1 MAGAFQSGFAMGHG
15 LYQQHLANAE
25 RQAQRRRDDER
36 WAMQKEALQLSLDTA
51 RDDAARQRSLSTVLA
66 GLRDDV
72 QGIDREA
79 TNAALDADFD
89 AADRRA
95 LQGEALPPSI
105 GGSAAANE
113 AALTVRRAID
123 PSSSDHRLRLNRRL
137 IEAAILNRDLPAVRA
152 LEGETRSLRQQGF
165 LDQAARMPIDEV
177 MAQAASLNTNASQ
190 LPILYTGKT
199 EAGYQ
204 FLTTDASGQ
213 PARSITLTEPQARQ
227 LVAARLMGD
236 AGLGAESMALVAA
249 VNQDIAALIER
260 SNTQSGQLVNSHN
273 DARAKQHR
281 FGHDHASDQRAAERQ
296 RIDSETHAETKRKAD
311 AAVSLYRQLN
321 PQASTSELEAVRR
334 GVIPVASPAEN
345 QRSEAAVR
353 LYQEKNPQASAAEL
367 EAVRRG
373 VIGMNLDPSK
383 DKDQPSEVRLAAAF
397 VRAGLA
403 TNMAEGLRMATTA
416 KAESPERIR
425 AEIFGKALAAN
436 MGNAQRAQE
445 ATEAAMRYLYPS
457 MQSPATSGAA
467 TNATRPAASPG
478 PLAPPAVPAP
488 TVPPVTAPAPAPTPA
503 AQRPAAAAPRP
514 SASASGTAAP
524 ATPAPSPPQ
533 TPAST
538 PGARL
543 QNVRPEDITATAKK
557 YGISEEEVRRRLGL

>member
-1 MAGAFQSGFAMGHG
+1 M
-15 LYQQHLANAE
+15 
-25 RQAQRRRDDER
+25 
-36 WAMQKEALQLSLDTA
+36 
-51 RDDAARQRSLSTVLA
+51 
-66 GLRDDV
+66 
-72 QGIDREA
+72 
-79 TNAALDADFD
+79 
-89 AADRRA
+89 
-95 LQGEALPPSI
+95 
-105 GGSAAANE
+105 
-113 AALTVRRAID
+113 
-123 PSSSDHRLRLNRRL
+123 
-137 IEAAILNRDLPAVRA
+137 RA

-260 SNTQSGQLVNSHN
+260 SNTQSGQLVNAHN

-281 FGHDHASDQRAAERQ
+281 FAHDQASDQRAAERQ

-321 PQASTSELEAVRR
+321 PKASTSELEAVRR
-334 GVIPVASPAEN
+334 GVIPVASPAES

-367 EAVRRG
+367 DAVRRG

-397 VRAGLA
+397 IRAGLA
-403 TNMAEGLRMATTA
+403 TNMADGLRMATTA

-457 MQSPATSGAA
+457 MQSAATSGDG
-467 TNATRPAASPG
+467 TNATRPAASPSV
-478 PLAPPAVPAP
+478 PAPPAVPAP
-488 TVPPVTAPAPAPTPA
+488 APTVPLVTTPAPAPAPAPA

-514 SASASGTAAP
+514 PASGSSNAAP

-533 TPAST
+533 APAST

-543 QNVRPEDITATAKK
+543 QHVRPEDITATAKK